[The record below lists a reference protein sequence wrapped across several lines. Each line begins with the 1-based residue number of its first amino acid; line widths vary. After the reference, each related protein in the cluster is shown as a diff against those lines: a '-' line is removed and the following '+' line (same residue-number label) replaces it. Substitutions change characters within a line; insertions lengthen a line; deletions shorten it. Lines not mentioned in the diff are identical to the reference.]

1 MADRFWG
8 RITIGGSLRR
18 NDMDRF
24 CREAEIRTDEIAD
37 FIEDGRFV
45 REDGEARYGRFEDL
59 EKLCRELGLPYIRQS
74 DGRYEYS
81 PEYSFWTPGMDSPV
95 SVLLDHGANMTA
107 AMDDVRAALAVLRE
121 GDAARAEEM
130 LVGLVV
136 DLPELPEFRVGGE

>member
-8 RITIGGSLRR
+8 RITIGGYLRR

-24 CREAEIRTDEIAD
+24 CREAEIRTDKIAD

-45 REDGEARYGRFEDL
+45 LEDSEARYGQFEDL
-59 EKLCRELGLPYIRQS
+59 EKLCRKLGLPYIRQS
-74 DGRYEYS
+74 GGMYEYS
-81 PEYSFWTPGMDSPV
+81 PEYSFWIPGMDSPV
-95 SVLLDHGANMTA
+95 SVLLDHDGNMTV

-130 LVGLVV
+130 LAALIT
-136 DLPELPEFRVGGE
+136 DLPELPPFGITD

>member
-1 MADRFWG
+1 
-8 RITIGGSLRR
+8 
-18 NDMDRF
+18 MDRF

-45 REDGEARYGRFEDL
+45 REDGEARWGQFEDL
-59 EKLCRELGLPYIRQS
+59 EKLCRKLGLPYIRQS
-74 DGRYEYS
+74 GGMYEYS
-81 PEYSFWTPGMDSPV
+81 PEYSFWTPGMGGPDF
-95 SVLLDHGANMTA
+95 VLLDHGANMTA

-130 LVGLVV
+130 LAGLVV